1 MPARAAPSWSPPSPS
16 RPVAAWS
23 AGWRWARDRARE
35 ASAPRRCRAGWW
47 RGRFSCRHPVRPAS
61 PAGCRVPPARR
72 VVRPARLKQVRQ
84 HHQEATE
91 ICSACPVLAACGE
104 WIATARRP
112 PPGVWA
118 GRFTP
123 PPTSRKRKTA

>member
-1 MPARAAPSWSPPSPS
+1 MTAPAKRRRRADAAPGGGVVDFLVDILFGQPHLPG
-16 RPVAAWS
+16 AA
-23 AGWRWARDRARE
+23 
-35 ASAPRRCRAGWW
+35 C
-47 RGRFSCRHPVRPAS
+47 
-61 PAGCRVPPARR
+61 
-72 VVRPARLKQVRQ
+72 RQ
-84 HHQEATE
+84 HVELFDQSADGDQSAAQEAAE